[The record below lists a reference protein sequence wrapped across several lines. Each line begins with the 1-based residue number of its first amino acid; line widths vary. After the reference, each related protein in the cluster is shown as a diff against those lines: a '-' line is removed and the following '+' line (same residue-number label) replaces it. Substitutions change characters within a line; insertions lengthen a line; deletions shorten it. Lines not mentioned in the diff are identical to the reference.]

1 MLTQLRNENI
11 FDLRGEFN
19 QAKKYNLTSPSL
31 VAKDLCESIG
41 FPASLSED
49 FENVVFKDQD
59 GQKHLIFVR
68 KGETLDKFLYKEF
81 YNDTC
86 GVGEMCRNT
95 SDLLTQK
102 KVLACTTREEDG
114 EVSFL
119 TVISVIKCC
128 THARPL
134 AIMAR
139 FQHWLHSTNGNF

>member
-1 MLTQLRNENI
+1 MLTQLRSENI

-19 QAKKYNLTSPSL
+19 QAKRCNLSSPEK
-31 VAKDLCESIG
+31 VAKELCESIG
-41 FPASLSED
+41 YPSNISEN
-49 FENVVFKDQD
+49 FVNVVYKDQD
-59 GQKHLIFVR
+59 GQNHLIFVR
-68 KGETLDKFLYKEF
+68 KGEEIDKFLYNEF
-81 YNDTC
+81 YNDTF
-86 GVGEMCRNT
+86 GNGEMCRNT

-114 EVSFL
+114 EVTFL